1 MKRFLHQFGYLICVA
16 LLLILCGQ
24 SQAQQPIKQTLKRVQ
39 TGVQKICYGDR
50 CELVPTYGY
59 VQVAE
64 PNCDQ
69 PPPALPIV
77 TPDCQCVD
85 CTCDPCN
92 CPPLAP
98 TATVDELAAVQQ
110 RMTFSRPLR
119 SWVESRPVMRLFA
132 AKPLRSFLRRIFV
145 R

>member
-1 MKRFLHQFGYLICVA
+1 MKRFTIPFGYLICVA

-24 SQAQQPIKQTLKRVQ
+24 SRAQQPIKQTLKRVQ
-39 TGVQKICYGDR
+39 IGVQKVCFGDH
-50 CELVPTYGY
+50 CQMVPQYGY

-77 TPDCQCVD
+77 SPDCQCVD

-92 CPPLAP
+92 CPPPAP
-98 TATVDELAAVQQ
+98 MATVDELAAVQQ
-110 RMTFSRPLR
+110 RMMVSRPVR